1 MKEHFII
8 AGFQRCGTTY
18 LANALALHPQIEM
31 AKPLF
36 PEPKYFL
43 NEKLSLEE
51 YSSLHFSEDTK
62 IRGDKSTSY
71 SDELG
76 IAPKIK
82 GLLPKAKVILCL
94 RDPVFRAISNYQF
107 STKNGFENR
116 ALEEVFCENPSP
128 TPQDESKYFRYL
140 ERGNYLAIIKEFRI
154 YFGDQLVLL
163 NYEMM
168 ARNPLV
174 VLNQVLDFIGIEG
187 MIEPLIG
194 FNQSETR
201 VDQNVI
207 DYLKDYY
214 SNEREELARFV
225 DIDMNDWT

>member
-1 MKEHFII
+1 
-8 AGFQRCGTTY
+8 
-18 LANALALHPQIEM
+18 
-31 AKPLF
+31 
-36 PEPKYFL
+36 
-43 NEKLSLEE
+43 
-51 YSSLHFSEDTK
+51 
-62 IRGDKSTSY
+62 
-71 SDELG
+71 
-76 IAPKIK
+76 
-82 GLLPKAKVILCL
+82 
-94 RDPVFRAISNYQF
+94 
-107 STKNGFENR
+107 
-116 ALEEVFCENPSP
+116 
-128 TPQDESKYFRYL
+128 
-140 ERGNYLAIIKEFRI
+140 
-154 YFGDQLVLL
+154 
-163 NYEMM
+163 MM